1 MAEIILIGLA
11 ALSGAVLLL
20 IVGGAAYKKYI
31 VESMKKELRTSKASI
46 LQTYKYDGK
55 RRFRNLQMAA
65 NIKKRLKKA
74 GWSISEYLFLFFVC
88 FGGFLGAFGFYTLI
102 DNVISVAMG
111 AAIGGY
117 MPFFVL
123 DFAVNRRRREFNTA
137 LSAGISML
145 VRMMR
150 NGIGFEQ
157 ALKKS
162 VDANESQVFKDIL
175 GRFLREKEISG
186 EEKAFATINEL
197 VDSAELEIFGISV
210 VIGRSS
216 GGKFSNTLEK
226 LEESINSRIKLQRK
240 VDVAT
245 REASFGSYL
254 IVLILV
260 IIFAMMDVSFD
271 GNMSKYFF
279 TTENGKLE
287 FMITISWVCLGLF
300 LNNILTRIR

>member
-1 MAEIILIGLA
+1 MAEIILIALA
-11 ALSGAVLLL
+11 SLSGSILLL
-20 IVGGAAYKKYI
+20 IVGEVAYKKYI
-31 VESMKKELRTSKASI
+31 VESMKKELRTNKASI
-46 LQTYKYDGK
+46 LQTYKYEGK
-55 RRFRNLQMAA
+55 RRFQNLRVADK
-65 NIKKRLKKA
+65 IKTKIKKA

-88 FGGFLGAFGFYTLI
+88 FGGFLGAFGFYMLI
-102 DNVISVAMG
+102 DNVISIAMG

-117 MPFFVL
+117 LPFFIL
-123 DFAVNRRRREFNTA
+123 DFAVNRRRREFNAA
-137 LSAGISML
+137 LSNGISML

-157 ALKKS
+157 ALKKT
-162 VDANESQVFKDIL
+162 VDANESQVFKEIF

-186 EEKAFATINEL
+186 EEKAFADISKL

-260 IIFAMMDVSFD
+260 IIFVMMDVSFN
-271 GNMSKYFF
+271 GNISKYFF
-279 TTENGKLE
+279 TTDKGKLE

-300 LNNILTRIR
+300 FNSVLTRIR